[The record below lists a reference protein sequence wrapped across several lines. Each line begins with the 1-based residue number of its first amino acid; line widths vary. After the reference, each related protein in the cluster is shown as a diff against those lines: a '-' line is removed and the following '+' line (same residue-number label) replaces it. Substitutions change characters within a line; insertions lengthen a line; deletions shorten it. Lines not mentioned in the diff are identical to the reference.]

1 MATTHTFTDNTY
13 AGKKAAGY
21 LSAAL
26 LSGKT
31 LSSGTVDVRD
41 NIQGKEVIQ
50 VLASDANLIKSA
62 SCDFSATGT
71 LTTTEIVLQPE
82 EFQVNLELCSKNYRT
97 TWESLQMRGI
107 KSGIAKDLGDFIL
120 QHVVDKVAANMETN
134 FWQGA
139 NATEG
144 QTDGITVLAA
154 ADSDVVDVTGT
165 TITNSNC
172 VSEMSKVTSAIP
184 NTIYGKDDLYLYV
197 STHIFKSYVSALGGF
212 GASGLGAAGVDNQG
226 SLWYRGQ
233 QELFFEGVKVFHA
246 PGMPTNDMICTR
258 ASNLIFST
266 ALFAENNQASVID
279 MSKFDGSQNT
289 RVILRGSQGVNIA
302 NATEIVYYT

>member
-31 LSSGTVDVRD
+31 LSSGAVDVRD

-82 EFQVNLELCSKNYRT
+82 EFAVNLELCTKNYRT
-97 TWESLQMRGI
+97 TWESLQMKGI

-154 ADSDVVDVTGT
+154 ADSDVVDVVGT
-165 TITNSNC
+165 SVSNANA
-172 VSEMSKVTSAIP
+172 VSEMSKVISAIP
-184 NTIYGKDDLYLYV
+184 ATIYGKDDLYLYV

-212 GASGLGAAGVDNQG
+212 ASSGDNAGINAQG
-226 SLWYRGQ
+226 PTWYRGQ
-233 QELFFEGVKVFHA
+233 QELYFEGVKVFHA
-246 PGMPTNDMICTR
+246 PGMPTNDMIATR

-266 ALFAENNQASVID
+266 ALFSENNQASVID
-279 MSKFDGSQNT
+279 MSKYDGSLNT

-302 NATEIVYYT
+302 NAAEIVYYT